1 MSQEPASKDHI
12 LLVDDELNL
21 LNALAEFLKKQEYDV
36 DTATNGES
44 AKERLAERVC
54 EGYRLSSSCSF
65 PECDHLCPE
74 DRGGLGYTPEHSI
87 EFGVATLVHDL
98 GMLDIPFQIF
108 AKGTFDLKD
117 IALLRKHPGHTCDA
131 LKEHSAESCC
141 WLADIVVQ
149 EHEREDGTGYPGGL
163 SGKEIHKYAKIIGI
177 ADT

>member
-1 MSQEPASKDHI
+1 MVSAV
-12 LLVDDELNL
+12 LVHSLNVTIY
-21 LNALAEFLKKQEYDV
+21 ALKIAE
-36 DTATNGES
+36 
-44 AKERLAERVC
+44 
-54 EGYRLSSSCSF
+54 
-65 PECDHLCPE
+65 
-74 DRGGLGYTPEHSI
+74 GLGYTREHSI
-87 EFGVATLVHDL
+87 ELCVAALVHDL